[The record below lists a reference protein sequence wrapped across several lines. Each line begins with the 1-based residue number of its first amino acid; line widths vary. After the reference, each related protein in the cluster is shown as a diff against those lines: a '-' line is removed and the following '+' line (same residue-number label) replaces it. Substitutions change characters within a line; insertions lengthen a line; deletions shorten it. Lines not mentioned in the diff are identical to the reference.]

1 MSAVQVAV
9 TKKQLVGTPQKRMED
24 PKFISGS
31 ARYIDDI
38 RLPDM
43 LHAAFVRSPHAHARV
58 LKIDASKA
66 LKQPGVKAI
75 LTNEEL
81 KGIKNMPT
89 VEDEPETIATPR
101 PVLASKEVNYAG
113 EAVAL
118 LLAESKYAAED
129 AVELVE
135 VEYEPLEPV
144 HDLEAAMKAESA
156 KVHDYAP
163 SNVSYHFVYESGD
176 VEGAFRQAD
185 EVVKVDLV
193 NQRIHPLPLEP
204 RGVIASYDPGNDLLT
219 IWLSTQ
225 DPHGMRDSIAD
236 VLNVPASKVRLIA
249 PDVGGGFGCKG
260 SMYPEDVAVS
270 YASMHVGRP
279 VKWVESRRENLLT
292 TIHGRGQKQHAE
304 LAVRR
309 DGRILGLKIKI
320 VSDAGAYTTGLNV
333 EIPKLTYKMGTGV
346 YDIAAY
352 RAEVFSIFMNE
363 VPQEAYRGAGRP
375 EAAYL
380 IERSMNIVARK
391 LKLDPVKIRQVNFI
405 AKEKFPFR
413 TPSGYTYDSGDYH
426 GNLQKALEVSSYE
439 RLKAEQREARE
450 RGRLVGIGLV
460 TWVEVCGFGPGFGQT
475 AAITVTKTGEI
486 IITAGGHPHGQ
497 GHATPLA
504 QIVADE
510 LGVDLSKITVVHG
523 DTSMLPWS
531 SVTAGSR
538 SAPLTGS
545 AVLIS
550 ARKVRDKMNK
560 IAAHK
565 LGLND
570 AKLVFE
576 GGKIFRKGDG
586 DKGLTFEKVADLAY
600 DGEKI
605 PPGMEPTLFEYTAF
619 SPPNYTF
626 PFGTH
631 IAMVEV
637 EKETGVVKILK
648 YFATDDCGRLIN
660 PMVVEGQVH
669 GGVAQGIGQA
679 MLEEIVYDENGQLL
693 TSTLADYVIPSA
705 ESLVDIVWNRT
716 ETPTYTNPLGVKG
729 IGESGTIAA
738 TPVIVNAV
746 EDALSPY
753 DVTVDR
759 MPLRSDYVRGLIK
772 GSS

>member
-9 TKKQLVGTPQKRMED
+9 TRKQLVGTSQKRMED
-24 PKFISGS
+24 PKFVSGS
-31 ARYIDDI
+31 GRYIDDI
-38 RLPDM
+38 KLPGM
-43 LHAAFVRSPHAHARV
+43 LYAAFVRSPHAHARV

-66 LKQPGVKAI
+66 LKQPGVKAV
-75 LTNEEL
+75 LTNDEL

-89 VEDEPETIATPR
+89 VEDEPETVATPR

-129 AVELVE
+129 ALELVE
-135 VEYEPLEPV
+135 VEYEPLDPV

-163 SNVSYHFVYESGD
+163 SNLSYHFVYENGD
-176 VEGAFRQAD
+176 LEGAFRQAD

-204 RGVIASYDPGNDLLT
+204 RGVIASYDSGNDLLT

-225 DPHGMRDSIAD
+225 DPHGMRNSIAD
-236 VLNVPASKVRLIA
+236 VLNVPAAKVRLIA

-346 YDIAAY
+346 YDIGAY
-352 RAEVFSIFMNE
+352 MAEIFSIFTNE

-391 LKLDPVKIRQVNFI
+391 LRLDPVKIRQVNFI
-405 AKEKFPFR
+405 AKDKFPFR

-450 RGRLVGIGLV
+450 LGRLVGIGLV
-460 TWVEVCGFGPGFGQT
+460 TWVEVCGFAPGFGQT
-475 AAITVTKTGEI
+475 AAITVTKTGDV
-486 IITAGGHPHGQ
+486 IITA
-497 GHATPLA
+497 
-504 QIVADE
+504 
-510 LGVDLSKITVVHG
+510 
-523 DTSMLPWS
+523 

-545 AVLIS
+545 AVLLS
-550 ARKVRDKMNK
+550 ARKVRDKMSK

-565 LGLND
+565 LGLKD
-570 AKLVFE
+570 AKLAFE
-576 GGKIFRKGDG
+576 GGKIFPNGDG
-586 DKGLTFEKVADLAY
+586 GKGLTFEKVADLAY

-619 SPPNYTF
+619 SPANYTF

-648 YFATDDCGRLIN
+648 YFATDDCGKLIN

-669 GGVAQGIGQA
+669 GGVVQGIGQA
-679 MLEEIVYDENGQLL
+679 MIEEIVYDDNGQLL

-705 ESLVDIVWNRT
+705 ESLVEIVWNRT
-716 ETPTYTNPLGVKG
+716 ETPTYANPLGVKG
-729 IGESGTIAA
+729 IGEAGTIAA

-753 DVTVDR
+753 DVTVER
-759 MPLRSDYVRGLIK
+759 MPLRSDYVRSLIK
-772 GSS
+772 GSG

>member
-9 TKKQLVGTPQKRMED
+9 TKKQLVGTSQKRMED

-31 ARYIDDI
+31 GRYIDDI
-38 RLPDM
+38 RLPGM
-43 LHAAFVRSPHAHARV
+43 LYAAFVRSPHAHAKV
-58 LKIDASKA
+58 LKIDPSKA
-66 LKQPGVKAI
+66 LNHPGVKAV
-75 LTNEEL
+75 LTDEDL

-89 VEDEPETIATPR
+89 VDEEPEKKATPR
-101 PVLASKEVNYAG
+101 PVLASKDVNYAG

-118 LLAESKYAAED
+118 LLAESRYAAED

-135 VEYEPLEPV
+135 VEYEPLDAV
-144 HDLEAAMKAESA
+144 HDVEAAMKGGAPKA
-156 KVHDYAP
+156 HDYLP
-163 SNVSYHFVYESGD
+163 NNVSYHFVYENGD
-176 VEGAFRQAD
+176 VEGAFKQAD
-185 EVVKVDLV
+185 EVIKVELV

-204 RGVIASYDPGNDLLT
+204 RGVIASYDSGNDELT
-219 IWLSTQ
+219 VWLSTQ
-225 DPHGMRDSIAD
+225 DPRGLRDSIAD
-236 VLNVPASKVRLIA
+236 ILNLPDSKVRLIA
-249 PDVGGGFGCKG
+249 PDVGGGFGCKAG
-260 SMYPEDVAVS
+260 VYPEDVAVS
-270 YASMHVGRP
+270 YACMRAGRP

-292 TIHGRGQKQHAE
+292 TTHGRGQKQYAE

-320 VSDAGAYTTGLNV
+320 ISDAGAYTTGANT
-333 EIPKLTYKMGTGV
+333 EIPDLTYKMGTGV

-352 RAEVFSIFMNE
+352 SADVFSIFTNE
-363 VPQEAYRGAGRP
+363 VPQDAYRGAGRP

-413 TPSGYTYDSGDYH
+413 TPSGYTYDSGDYD
-426 GNLQKALEVSSYE
+426 GNLRKALEVSNYE
-439 RLKAEQREARE
+439 KLRAEQREARE
-450 RGRLVGIGLV
+450 RGRLVGIGIV
-460 TWVEVCGFGPGFGQT
+460 TWVEICGFGPDFGQT
-475 AAITVTKTGEI
+475 AAVTVTKTGEV

-510 LGVDLSKITVVHG
+510 LGVGLSKITVRHG

-550 ARKVRDKMNK
+550 ARKIKEKMSK

-565 LGLND
+565 LGMKD
-570 AKLVFE
+570 AKFVLE
-576 GGKIFRKGDG
+576 DGKIYVEGEAGKS
-586 DKGLTFEKVADLAY
+586 LTFEKVADIAY
-600 DGEKI
+600 KPDKL

-619 SPPNYTF
+619 APPNYTF

-648 YFATDDCGRLIN
+648 YFATDDCGKILN
-660 PMVVEGQVH
+660 PMIVEGQVH
-669 GGVAQGIGQA
+669 GGVTQGIGQA
-679 MLEEIVYDENGQLL
+679 VLEEIVYDENGQLL

-716 ETPTYTNPLGVKG
+716 ETPTYANPLGVKG
-729 IGESGTIAA
+729 IGEAGAIAS

-753 DVTVDR
+753 DVTVER
-759 MPLRSDYVRGLIK
+759 MPLRSDYVRSLIK
-772 GSS
+772 GSG